1 MPGVMLFIEN
11 IMSTVTCHDVA
22 NVIEYAGFG
31 EIYGVEIVNNNS
43 TMNAIVELMYWDC
56 EENEW
61 LISVVDLLRTGC
73 SIIIPYNINGV
84 FGTWTAQK
92 YNEYN
97 EYTNSMYLSSILDSV
112 FTENSNNDILNYSI
126 SGIIDEIESVYSIS
140 SISSIK
146 TESYDNDCH
155 IYTHDVNT
163 LDNTTIVYDWESVDE
178 NVEINESYQ
187 YYLDLYENVQHPRRR
202 NLNISTLQTQS
213 ILIV

>member
-1 MPGVMLFIEN
+1 MPGVMLYIEN
-11 IMSTVTCHDVA
+11 IMSTATCHDVA

-61 LISVVDLLRTGC
+61 LISVVDLLRTGR

-84 FGTWTAQK
+84 FGTWTAQR
-92 YNEYN
+92 YNED
-97 EYTNSMYLSSILDSV
+97 TNSMYLSSILDSV
-112 FTENSNNDILNYSI
+112 FTENSSNDILNYSI
-126 SGIIDEIESVYSIS
+126 SGIIDEIESVHS

-163 LDNTTIVYDWESVDE
+163 LDNTTIVHDWQSVDE
-178 NVEINESYQ
+178 NVEMNESYQ
-187 YYLDLYENVQHPRRR
+187 YHLELYENVQHPRRR
-202 NLNISTLQTQS
+202 NLNVSTLQNQS